1 MKMYFTIIVASVVSF
16 LTSLLVL
23 PKLIKFLESIH
34 MVGTDIQKSGKPKV
48 AEMGGPAIMSGFLAG
63 MFLFIWLNVF
73 VFSGNVLPLEKL
85 AGIFAGMS
93 TILIIMVIGMFD
105 DMTRLQN
112 RSEGVKGFEKYKRT
126 GLRQWQK
133 PMLTLPAAIPL
144 MAIMAG
150 DSTMSIPALGTV
162 DLGILYPLMVVP
174 IGVMGASNAVNM
186 LAGFNGLEA
195 GLGFVTLMSMGL
207 FGYVNGEIA
216 ASAIAF
222 VMAASL
228 LAFLFYN
235 WYPARIMPGDSL
247 VYALGAT
254 MAVVA
259 VIGNMEKFAIYI
271 FVPWMVELALK
282 LRSGLSA
289 ENYGVL
295 EKDGILKSRYRTPYS
310 LTHII
315 MNAGKFREW
324 QVTSILVGLQAIV
337 CVAAF
342 LLASGFI
349 LKY

>member
-1 MKMYFTIIVASVVSF
+1 MDPTIIIASAVSF
-16 LTSLLVL
+16 FASMTAL
-23 PKLIKFLESIH
+23 PRLIRFLESVRL
-34 MVGTDIQKSGKPKV
+34 VGIDIQKTHKPRV
-48 AEMGGPAIMSGFLAG
+48 AEMGGPAIISGFLAG

-73 VFSGNVLPLEKL
+73 AFPGNALPLEKL

-93 TILIIMVIGMFD
+93 TILIIMIIGMFD
-105 DMTRLQN
+105 DMTRLQGKT
-112 RSEGVKGFEKYKRT
+112 EGAKGFEKYKRT
-126 GLRQWQK
+126 GLKQWQK
-133 PMLTLPAAIPL
+133 PLLTLPAAIPL

-150 DSTMSIPALGTV
+150 DSTMSIPVLGIV
-162 DLGILYPLMVVP
+162 DLGILYPLLVVP
-174 IGVMGASNAVNM
+174 IGVVGASNAVNM

-195 GLGFVTLMSMGL
+195 GMGFVTLVFMGL

-216 ASAIAF
+216 AAAIAF

-235 WYPARIMPGDSL
+235 WYPARIMPGDSF

-271 FVPWMVELALK
+271 FTPWMIELALK

-295 EKDGILKSRYRTPYS
+295 EKDGTLKSRYKESYS
-310 LTHII
+310 LTHLV
-315 MNAGKFREW
+315 MNSGKFREW
-324 QVTSILVGLQAIV
+324 QVTSILVGLQIVV

-342 LLASGFI
+342 LLASGFV